1 MPFLKV
7 QDTITITASGGSF
20 TLDTTASTEIYNIIG
35 TATMISNV
43 TIAPLGTPVLGL
55 TYVFNYKAVL
65 DITTNSTSITIFGQ
79 TLTDQQA
86 LNSQVI
92 ICSYN
97 GTTWDVDI
105 QSSFDDSN
113 IVSTSNIENNAITS
127 SKIAS
132 GAISTSSLA
141 DDSVTNAKLATMTVS
156 SVKIGGST
164 GNPAD
169 LALGNNEIPI
179 GNGTTVTTYDLSTL
193 FEGAGLMEAIPVSI
207 SFEVGEQSLYRYYT
221 GYPCKLHAVAGIT
234 TKALAATDNGV
245 MTVVV
250 NGSNAIPSSVEGTFF
265 FPAGAS
271 ANFQTA
277 VHWTT
282 HPTMLTTGYIDII
295 PSKATPGGKA
305 IMTILIERI

>member
-43 TIAPLGTPVLGL
+43 TIAPTNTATTGL
-55 TYVFNYKAVL
+55 TYVFNYKAIL
-65 DITTNSTSITIFGQ
+65 DITTNSTSVTIFGQ
-79 TLTDQQA
+79 ALTAPQA
-86 LNSQVI
+86 LNSQEI
-92 ICSYN
+92 ICTYN
-97 GTTWDVDI
+97 GTSWDVDI

-113 IVSTSNIENNAITS
+113 IVSTSNIQNNAITS
-127 SKIAS
+127 SKIAP

-141 DDSVTNAKLATMTVS
+141 DDSVTNAKLATMTLS

-193 FEGAGLMEAIPVSI
+193 MGRQHIVTIPVS
-207 SFEVGEQSLYRYYT
+207 FESNEQSINSFYVPFNCTITEARFCVTKDLSGTNAGHIQLIINNGATALSPTLNITASTPADSELAFGVSGGAVNANTMFQVY
-221 GYPCKLHAVAGIT
+221 GYKT
-234 TKALAATDNGV
+234 
-245 MTVVV
+245 
-250 NGSNAIPSSVEGTFF
+250 
-265 FPAGAS
+265 
-271 ANFQTA
+271 
-277 VHWTT
+277 
-282 HPTMLTTGYIDII
+282 
-295 PSKATPGGKA
+295 TPGGKGLV
-305 IMTILIERI
+305 TVILEQT